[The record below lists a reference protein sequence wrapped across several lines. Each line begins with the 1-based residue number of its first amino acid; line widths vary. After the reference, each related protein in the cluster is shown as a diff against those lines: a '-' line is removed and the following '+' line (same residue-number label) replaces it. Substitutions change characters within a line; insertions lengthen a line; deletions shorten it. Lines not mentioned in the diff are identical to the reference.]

1 MDSVIGQ
8 EREKHMSSE
17 TFDAGM
23 KTRREVLGDEHVDR
37 SLAQA
42 DELTRP
48 LQDLVVEYG
57 WGAVLARPGLDR
69 RTRSLINIGMLTAL
83 NRPHELSVH
92 LKGAINN
99 GCSRDEIVEAALQT
113 AVYCGM
119 PAALDT
125 MRHVKQLFDDLDK
138 AG

>member
-8 EREKHMSSE
+8 EREKRMSSE